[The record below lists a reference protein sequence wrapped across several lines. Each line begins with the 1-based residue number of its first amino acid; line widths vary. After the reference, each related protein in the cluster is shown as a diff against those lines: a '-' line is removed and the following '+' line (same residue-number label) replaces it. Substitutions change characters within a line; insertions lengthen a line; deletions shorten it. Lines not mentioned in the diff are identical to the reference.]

1 MPEQKIKGIVAGN
14 VSSVMLFCKIGI
26 AKQKTIRQ
34 PDMIHVIQFPYWMGS
49 EQRLRHT
56 EMILAQVW
64 NEQICPFKASKPVIF
79 VLDGANNLHL
89 GSRNMGTRILREARK
104 YGISRWFITQWAD
117 DDKMLNNLS
126 QAALRIFFRPGA
138 YRKRRLLAANST
150 ALGSR
155 CRFQIELGVWRCTPS
170 NCDAYCSVWSTNSC
184 MGFEMGD
191 GGVMK

>member
-1 MPEQKIKGIVAGN
+1 MYLPSCSFVKSGLPSK
-14 VSSVMLFCKIGI
+14 
-26 AKQKTIRQ
+26 KTIRQ

-49 EQRLRHT
+49 DQRLRYT

-150 ALGSR
+150 ALFRFTQTDGRRASAFARRTLPSARRQWPSR
-155 CRFQIELGVWRCTPS
+155 AFLP
-170 NCDAYCSVWSTNSC
+170 
-184 MGFEMGD
+184 
-191 GGVMK
+191 

>member
-1 MPEQKIKGIVAGN
+1 MYLPSCSFVKSGLPSK
-14 VSSVMLFCKIGI
+14 
-26 AKQKTIRQ
+26 KTIRQ

-49 EQRLRHT
+49 EQRLRYT

-89 GSRNMGTRILREARK
+89 GSRNMGTRILREGRK
-104 YGISRWFITQWAD
+104 YGISGWFITQWAD
-117 DDKMLNNLS
+117 DDKMLNTLS
-126 QAALRIFFRPGA
+126 QTALRIFFRPGA
-138 YRKRRLLAANST
+138 YRKRRLLAANSA

-155 CRFQIELGVWRCTPS
+155 CRFQIELGVWRRTPS
-170 NCDAYCSVWSTNSC
+170 NCDTYCSVWSTNSC
-184 MGFEMGD
+184 MGFETEN